1 MISHPDKNIETFN
14 LFAILLK
21 ILSMAPA
28 TCARHPDLAADYL
41 STSSCTK
48 LPFPFPWTLC
58 KASQVQLIVC
68 ETIKQILFNFFAQS
82 STGQCVNMEKD
93 NFTNGRHQAASI
105 SVAYQLLPCTQFE
118 PARFTQLCLYCLYI
132 LFAMFRILH
141 ISLAVLN
148 SLDYS
153 SAL

>member
-1 MISHPDKNIETFN
+1 MISHPDKNIKIFN

-58 KASQVQLIVC
+58 KASPVQLIVC
-68 ETIKQILFNFFAQS
+68 QIDLVQLFAQS

-118 PARFTQLCLYCLYI
+118 PARFTQLCLYI
-132 LFAMFRILH
+132 LFAMFPILH